1 MPQHTLDVGPDH
13 EGLRLDKFLANE
25 LPNHSRA
32 QVQRLIDDGRVS
44 LPRVATP
51 KANTAVRPGDVVTV
65 EVPAPAPSALEPED
79 LPLPILHDDADVV
92 VVNKPAGLVVHPG
105 AGHPT
110 GTLVHALLHHV
121 QDLSGIG
128 GETRPGIVHRL
139 DKGTSGL
146 MVVARTQTAYHA
158 LVDQLSVHEVERNYE
173 TLVWGWLDTPVGT
186 IDAPIG
192 RSRRNPLLMTVSADG
207 RPSRTHYE
215 VVERC
220 LEPALVTRMRCSL
233 ETGRTHQIR
242 VHLRSIGHPVVGDD
256 LYSGQRPALGLARP
270 FLHAFR
276 LAFAHPATDETVS
289 FTAELPSDLV
299 AVLDRLE
306 PAPDLS

>member
-1 MPQHTLDVGPDH
+1 MIEETMPEALDGERVDRVVSMLTGC
-13 EGLRLDKFLANE
+13 
-25 LPNHSRA
+25 SRA
-32 QVQRLIDDGRVS
+32 EASESIDAGDVTVDGRVASKSS
-44 LPRVATP
+44 LRVRVGQRVAVSDDP
-51 KANTAVRPGDVVTV
+51 HKVQPLPEPDASIPV
-65 EVPAPAPSALEPED
+65 EVVA
-79 LPLPILHDDADVV
+79 ADEHII

-105 AGHPT
+105 AGRAD
-110 GTLVHALLHHV
+110 GTLVNGLLARWPELADV
-121 QDLSGIG
+121 
-128 GETRPGIVHRL
+128 GEVHRPGIVHRL

-289 FTAELPSDLV
+289 YTAELPSDLV

>member
-1 MPQHTLDVGPDH
+1 MPEALDGERVDRVVSMLTGC
-13 EGLRLDKFLANE
+13 
-25 LPNHSRA
+25 SRA
-32 QVQRLIDDGRVS
+32 EASESIDAGDVTVDGRVASKSS
-44 LPRVATP
+44 LRVRVGQRVAVSDDP
-51 KANTAVRPGDVVTV
+51 HRVQPLPEPDASIPV
-65 EVPAPAPSALEPED
+65 EVVA
-79 LPLPILHDDADVV
+79 ADEHII

-105 AGHPT
+105 AGRAD
-110 GTLVHALLHHV
+110 GTLVNGLLARWPELADV
-121 QDLSGIG
+121 
-128 GETRPGIVHRL
+128 GEAHRPGIVHRL

>member
-1 MPQHTLDVGPDH
+1 MPEALDGERVDRVVSMLTGC
-13 EGLRLDKFLANE
+13 
-25 LPNHSRA
+25 SRA
-32 QVQRLIDDGRVS
+32 EASESIDAGDVTVDGRVASKSS
-44 LPRVATP
+44 LRVR
-51 KANTAVRPGDVVTV
+51 VGQRVTV
-65 EVPAPAPSALEPED
+65 SDDPHKVQ
-79 LPLPILHDDADVV
+79 PLPEPDASIPVEVV
-92 VVNKPAGLVVHPG
+92 AADEHIIVVNKPAGLVVHPG
-105 AGHPT
+105 AGRAD
-110 GTLVHALLHHV
+110 GTLVNGLLARWPELADV
-121 QDLSGIG
+121 
-128 GETRPGIVHRL
+128 GEAHRPGIVHRL

>member
-1 MPQHTLDVGPDH
+1 MPEALDGERVDRVVSMLTGC
-13 EGLRLDKFLANE
+13 
-25 LPNHSRA
+25 SRA
-32 QVQRLIDDGRVS
+32 EASESIDAGDVTVDGRVASKSS
-44 LPRVATP
+44 LRVRVGQRVAVSDDP
-51 KANTAVRPGDVVTV
+51 HKVQPLPEPDASIPV
-65 EVPAPAPSALEPED
+65 EVVA
-79 LPLPILHDDADVV
+79 ADEHII

-105 AGHPT
+105 AGRAD
-110 GTLVHALLHHV
+110 GTLVNGLLARWPELADV
-121 QDLSGIG
+121 
-128 GETRPGIVHRL
+128 GEVHRPGIVHRL

-289 FTAELPSDLV
+289 YTAELPSDLV

>member
-1 MPQHTLDVGPDH
+1 MPEALDGERVDRVVSMLTGC
-13 EGLRLDKFLANE
+13 
-25 LPNHSRA
+25 SRA
-32 QVQRLIDDGRVS
+32 EASESIDAGDVTVDGRVAS
-44 LPRVATP
+44 KSSMRVRVGQRVAVSDDP
-51 KANTAVRPGDVVTV
+51 HKVQPLPEPDASIPV
-65 EVPAPAPSALEPED
+65 EVVA
-79 LPLPILHDDADVV
+79 ADEHII

-105 AGHPT
+105 AGRAD
-110 GTLVHALLHHV
+110 GTLVNGLLARWPELADV
-121 QDLSGIG
+121 
-128 GETRPGIVHRL
+128 GEVHRPGIVHRL

-289 FTAELPSDLV
+289 YTAELPSDLV

>member
-1 MPQHTLDVGPDH
+1 MPEALDGERVDRVVSMLTGC
-13 EGLRLDKFLANE
+13 
-25 LPNHSRA
+25 SRA
-32 QVQRLIDDGRVS
+32 EASESIDAGDVTVDGRVASKSS
-44 LPRVATP
+44 LRVRVGQRVAVSDDP
-51 KANTAVRPGDVVTV
+51 HKVQPLPEPDASIPV
-65 EVPAPAPSALEPED
+65 EVVA
-79 LPLPILHDDADVV
+79 ADEHII

-105 AGHPT
+105 AGRAD
-110 GTLVHALLHHV
+110 GTLVNGLLARWPELADV
-121 QDLSGIG
+121 
-128 GETRPGIVHRL
+128 GEAHRPGIVHRL

-146 MVVARTQTAYHA
+146 MVVAPIQTAYHA

>member
-1 MPQHTLDVGPDH
+1 MPEALDGERVDRVVSMLTGC
-13 EGLRLDKFLANE
+13 
-25 LPNHSRA
+25 SRA
-32 QVQRLIDDGRVS
+32 EASESIDAGDVTVDGRVASKSS
-44 LPRVATP
+44 LRVRVGQRVAVSDDP
-51 KANTAVRPGDVVTV
+51 HKVQPLPEPDASIPV
-65 EVPAPAPSALEPED
+65 EVVA
-79 LPLPILHDDADVV
+79 ADEHII

-105 AGHPT
+105 AGRAD
-110 GTLVHALLHHV
+110 GTLVNGLLARWPELADV
-121 QDLSGIG
+121 
-128 GETRPGIVHRL
+128 GEAHRPGIVHRL

-289 FTAELPSDLV
+289 YTAELPSDLV

>member
-1 MPQHTLDVGPDH
+1 MPEALDGERVDRVVSMLTGC
-13 EGLRLDKFLANE
+13 
-25 LPNHSRA
+25 SRA
-32 QVQRLIDDGRVS
+32 EASESIDAGDVTVDGRVASKSS
-44 LPRVATP
+44 LRVRVGQRVAVSDDP
-51 KANTAVRPGDVVTV
+51 HKVQPLPEPDASIPV
-65 EVPAPAPSALEPED
+65 EVVA
-79 LPLPILHDDADVV
+79 ADEHII

-105 AGHPT
+105 AGRAD
-110 GTLVHALLHHV
+110 GTLVNGLLARWPELADV
-121 QDLSGIG
+121 
-128 GETRPGIVHRL
+128 GEVHRPGIVHRL

>member
-1 MPQHTLDVGPDH
+1 MIEETMPEALDGERVDRVVSMLTGC
-13 EGLRLDKFLANE
+13 
-25 LPNHSRA
+25 SRA
-32 QVQRLIDDGRVS
+32 EASESIDAGDVTVDGRVASKSS
-44 LPRVATP
+44 LRVR
-51 KANTAVRPGDVVTV
+51 VGQRVTV
-65 EVPAPAPSALEPED
+65 SDDPHKVQ
-79 LPLPILHDDADVV
+79 PLPEPDASIPVEVV
-92 VVNKPAGLVVHPG
+92 AADEHIIVVNKPAGLVVHPG
-105 AGHPT
+105 AGRAD
-110 GTLVHALLHHV
+110 GTLVNGLLARWPELADV
-121 QDLSGIG
+121 
-128 GETRPGIVHRL
+128 GEAHRPGIVHRL

>member
-1 MPQHTLDVGPDH
+1 MPEALDGERVDRVVSMLTGC
-13 EGLRLDKFLANE
+13 
-25 LPNHSRA
+25 SRA
-32 QVQRLIDDGRVS
+32 EASESIDAGDVTVDGRVASKSS
-44 LPRVATP
+44 LRVR
-51 KANTAVRPGDVVTV
+51 VGQRVTV
-65 EVPAPAPSALEPED
+65 SDDPHKVQ
-79 LPLPILHDDADVV
+79 PLPEPDASIPVEVV
-92 VVNKPAGLVVHPG
+92 AADEHIIVVNKPAGLVVHPG
-105 AGHPT
+105 AGRAD
-110 GTLVHALLHHV
+110 GTLVNGLLARWPELADV
-121 QDLSGIG
+121 
-128 GETRPGIVHRL
+128 GEAHRPGIVHRL

-289 FTAELPSDLV
+289 YTAELPSDLV

>member
-1 MPQHTLDVGPDH
+1 VIEETMPEALDGERVDRVVSMLTGC
-13 EGLRLDKFLANE
+13 
-25 LPNHSRA
+25 SRA
-32 QVQRLIDDGRVS
+32 EASESIDAGDVTVDGRVASKSS
-44 LPRVATP
+44 LRVRVGQRVAVSDDP
-51 KANTAVRPGDVVTV
+51 HKVQPLPEPDASIPV
-65 EVPAPAPSALEPED
+65 EVVA
-79 LPLPILHDDADVV
+79 ADEHII

-105 AGHPT
+105 AGRAD
-110 GTLVHALLHHV
+110 GTLVNGLLARWPELADV
-121 QDLSGIG
+121 
-128 GETRPGIVHRL
+128 GEAHRPGIVHRL

-289 FTAELPSDLV
+289 YTAELPSDLV

>member
-1 MPQHTLDVGPDH
+1 MPEALDGERVDRVVSMLTGC
-13 EGLRLDKFLANE
+13 
-25 LPNHSRA
+25 SRA
-32 QVQRLIDDGRVS
+32 EASESIDAGDVTVDGRVASKSS
-44 LPRVATP
+44 LRVR
-51 KANTAVRPGDVVTV
+51 VGQRVTV
-65 EVPAPAPSALEPED
+65 SDDPHKVQ
-79 LPLPILHDDADVV
+79 PLPEPDASIPVEVV
-92 VVNKPAGLVVHPG
+92 AADEHIIVVNKPAGLVVHPG
-105 AGHPT
+105 AGRAD
-110 GTLVHALLHHV
+110 GTLVNGLLARWPELADV
-121 QDLSGIG
+121 
-128 GETRPGIVHRL
+128 GEVHRPGIVHRL

-289 FTAELPSDLV
+289 YTAELPSDLV

>member
-1 MPQHTLDVGPDH
+1 VSDDPHKVQPLPEPD
-13 EGLRLDKFLANE
+13 ASI
-25 LPNHSRA
+25 P
-32 QVQRLIDDGRVS
+32 
-44 LPRVATP
+44 
-51 KANTAVRPGDVVTV
+51 V
-65 EVPAPAPSALEPED
+65 EVVA
-79 LPLPILHDDADVV
+79 ADEHII

-105 AGHPT
+105 AGRAD
-110 GTLVHALLHHV
+110 GTLVNGLLARWPELADV
-121 QDLSGIG
+121 
-128 GETRPGIVHRL
+128 GEAHRPGIVHRL

>member
-1 MPQHTLDVGPDH
+1 MPEALDGERVDRVVSMLTGC
-13 EGLRLDKFLANE
+13 
-25 LPNHSRA
+25 SRA
-32 QVQRLIDDGRVS
+32 EASESIDAGDVTVDGRVASKSS
-44 LPRVATP
+44 LRVR
-51 KANTAVRPGDVVTV
+51 VGQRVTV
-65 EVPAPAPSALEPED
+65 SDDPHKVQ
-79 LPLPILHDDADVV
+79 PLPEPDASIPVEVV
-92 VVNKPAGLVVHPG
+92 AADEHIIVVNKPAGLVVHPG
-105 AGHPT
+105 AGRAD
-110 GTLVHALLHHV
+110 GTLVNGLLARWPELADV
-121 QDLSGIG
+121 
-128 GETRPGIVHRL
+128 GEVHRPGIVHRL